1 MEGFQLW
8 VNLPAKNKMDSPAYQ
23 DVPPEEIPIVDTK
36 HYSIRVIAGEYNGV
50 AGAIVTKTPI
60 MLLDVRF
67 KPREEGDDK
76 QSDESSKQ
84 FFTIADSIPRN
95 MNLMGY
101 VYRGKIAFSDSPKSS
116 FGEGSTILFGHT
128 TSLSSSASSTIDD
141 KDNKLSSTI
150 KVEARSVVEDESK
163 KSTSDTAS
171 KSSSSSSIVDDDGF
185 TSRML
190 LIGGVP
196 IKEPI
201 TKYGPFV
208 MNTEEEIM
216 KAFDDYQNG
225 KLAKK
230 PIEGAAE
237 ELAKTRRAKMM
248 QLQSGTWNKDEEAI
262 KR

>member
-36 HYSIRVIAGEYNGV
+36 NYSIRVIAGEYNGV
-50 AGAIVTKTPI
+50 AGAIITKTPI

-128 TSLSSSASSTIDD
+128 TSLSSSTS
-141 KDNKLSSTI
+141 SSTI
-150 KVEARSVVEDESK
+150 KIEAKSVVEDESK

-171 KSSSSSSIVDDDGF
+171 KSSSSSIVDDDGF